1 MIDPNSPL
9 LTLPVLDTALK
20 GAADPVV
27 RLQILAARVQV
38 LQRDNRAPAAGSDN
52 APTTTDPTPLLAARL
67 DLADA
72 YLATTPADHHSAGA
86 EASVVEVDCKRI
98 QQRAERVRGGEL
110 EDLMD
115 TITALRKR
123 AVLLLARIDGDL
135 GRKSRAE
142 RWRKL
147 AEEL

>member
-20 GAADPVV
+20 GATDPVV

-38 LQRDNRAPAAGSDN
+38 LQRDSKASTPTPSSSTAPNTS
-52 APTTTDPTPLLAARL
+52 DPTPLLAARL

-72 YLATTPADHHSAGA
+72 YLATTPPDHHSAAA

-98 QQRAERVRGGEL
+98 GKRERE
-110 EDLMD
+110 EEW
-115 TITALRKR
+115 TKEIPALRKR
-123 AVLLLARIDGDL
+123 AVVLLAHIDEAL
-135 GRKSRAE
+135 GRSSRAE

-147 AEEL
+147 ADEL